1 MESVSK
7 ESRLLLAIQS
17 IKKRDGTSIR
27 EAARIYNVSQTT
39 LRARMNG
46 RSARQ
51 DLQPNSTRLT
61 KLEEEAMVWHVLDL
75 DLRGFSPRLADVE
88 DIANLLLADRNTGR
102 VGKRWALNY
111 VKQQPELKTRLNRPY
126 SVCSINLSILQ

>member
-1 MESVSK
+1 MGSASK

-17 IKKRDGTSIR
+17 IEKRDGTSIR
-27 EAARIYNVSQTT
+27 EAGWIYNVSQTT

-61 KLEEEAMVWHVLDL
+61 KLEEEAMVRHVLNL
-75 DLRGFSPRLADVE
+75 DL
-88 DIANLLLADRNTGR
+88 
-102 VGKRWALNY
+102 
-111 VKQQPELKTRLNRPY
+111 
-126 SVCSINLSILQ
+126 

>member
-1 MESVSK
+1 M
-7 ESRLLLAIQS
+7 
-17 IKKRDGTSIR
+17 
-27 EAARIYNVSQTT
+27 SQTT

-61 KLEEEAMVWHVLDL
+61 KLEEEVMVRRVLDL

-88 DIANLLLADRNTGR
+88 DIANLLLADRNAGR
-102 VGKRWALNY
+102 VGKRLGI
-111 VKQQPELKTRLNRPY
+111 EL
-126 SVCSINLSILQ
+126 C